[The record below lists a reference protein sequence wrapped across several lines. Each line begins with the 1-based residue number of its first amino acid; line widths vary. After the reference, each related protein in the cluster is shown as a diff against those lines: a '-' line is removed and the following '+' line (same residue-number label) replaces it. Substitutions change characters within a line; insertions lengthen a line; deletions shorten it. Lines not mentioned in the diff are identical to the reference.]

1 VIDIRGNINGNER
14 LRVVGK
20 LGNDKMIVVVVE
32 LAAFEMVEIEE
43 ALDAICLA
51 KQAVATVTSH

>member
-1 VIDIRGNINGNER
+1 METSVSEWWEYFATWE
-14 LRVVGK
+14 
-20 LGNDKMIVVVVE
+20 MIAVVVE